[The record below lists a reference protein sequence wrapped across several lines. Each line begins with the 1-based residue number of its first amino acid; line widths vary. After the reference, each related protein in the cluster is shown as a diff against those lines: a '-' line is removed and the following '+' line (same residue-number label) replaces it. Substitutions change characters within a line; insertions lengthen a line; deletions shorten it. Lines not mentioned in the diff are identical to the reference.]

1 MIIVDTG
8 FWVAL
13 FNNKDRYYQSAQDTL
28 AQHSHEPLITTWCIL
43 TETCHLLLQRS
54 SNTYQGVQKQ
64 MKLMSIFQKYPQQFQ
79 LFKLQDTHLDRI
91 IFLMEKYQNLPMD
104 LADASLVIVAEE
116 LGDGR
121 ILSID
126 YRDFNAYRWKNT
138 KPFRNLFQGFQG
150 F

>member
-13 FNNKDRYYQSAQDTL
+13 FNNEDRCHKSAQNTL
-28 AQHSHEPLITTWCIL
+28 AKYSYETLITTWCIL
-43 TETCHLLLQRS
+43 TETSHLLLQRS

-64 MKLMSIFQKYPQQFQ
+64 IQFISIFQKYPQQFQ
-79 LFKLQDTHLDRI
+79 LFDLQNIHFEKI
-91 IFLMEKYQNLPMD
+91 SFLMEKYQNLPMD
-104 LADASLVIVAEE
+104 LADASLVVLAEE

-126 YRDFNAYRWKNT
+126 YRDFNTYRWKNT
-138 KPFRNLFQGFQG
+138 KPFQNLFQGF
-150 F
+150 

>member
-1 MIIVDTG
+1 MIAVDTG

-13 FNNKDRYYQSAQDTL
+13 FNDKDQYHQRAQDIL
-28 AQHSHEPLITTWCIL
+28 AKYPYEPLITTWCVL
-43 TETCHLLLQRS
+43 TETSHLLLQRS

-64 MKLMSIFQKYPQQFQ
+64 IKFMSVFEKHPQQFR
-79 LFKLQDTHLDRI
+79 LFDLQESHFERI
-91 IFLMEKYQNLPMD
+91 NFLIEKYQNLPMD
-104 LADASLVIVAEE
+104 LADASLVILAEE

-138 KPFRNLFQGFQG
+138 KPFQNLFDQF
-150 F
+150 